1 MIQLTESLKA
11 WKTPAFKSILREELE
26 GLDVAALPLQQG
38 LAHSSYALE
47 DKFQVMIIS
56 VTEDSDLIRAKTGI
70 FYSGLIPGCSCADDP
85 TPVTE
90 YSEYCEVSFNIDKA
104 TADTTVTLLTT

>member
-11 WKTPAFKSILREELE
+11 WKTSAFTSVLKEELE
-26 GLDVAALPLQQG
+26 GLDVAVLPLQQG

-47 DKFQVMIIS
+47 DKFQVMIIAVS
-56 VTEDSDLIRAKTGI
+56 EYSDVIRVKTGI

-90 YSEYCEVSFNIDKA
+90 YSEYCEVSFDINKI
-104 TADTTVTLLTT
+104 TADTTVMLLPT

>member
-1 MIQLTESLKA
+1 MIQLRESLKA
-11 WKTPAFKSILREELE
+11 WSTPAFESILKEELE
-26 GLDVAALPLQQG
+26 ALDMGALPLQQG

-56 VTEDSDLIRAKTGI
+56 VSEDSDMIRAKTGI

-85 TPVTE
+85 TPVSE
-90 YSEYCEVSFNIDKA
+90 YSEYCEVSFVINKI
-104 TADTTVTLLTT
+104 TADTTVTLLPT

>member
-11 WKTPAFKSILREELE
+11 WQTPDFAKILKEEIE
-26 GLDVAALPLQQG
+26 GLDVMALPLQQG

-47 DKFQVMIIS
+47 DKFQVMIITVS
-56 VTEDSDLIRAKTGI
+56 EASDLIRVKTGI

-90 YSEYCEVSFNIDKA
+90 YSEYCELSFAINKV
-104 TADTTVTLLTT
+104 TADTTVTLMPT